1 MHTMLFV
8 AWKSRHRSLETMYQL
23 IQDVFSA
30 EAGYSSTG
38 RLGLNNNAFQM
49 SEYRTGE
56 TGTSLL
62 PTRGQATADSGRNRS
77 TAGGCDVFATGQ
89 ARAAA
94 YQAAYQAAAGGGSG
108 NKGDKDEEGSY
119 SDSSCDIDVDGTE
132 TLDLSPATR
141 KLLSPSTLAQVD
153 RHYAPGQKKN
163 TAKRYSTD
171 EHDGDQ
177 VRCISLRRS
186 ACWTY
191 NAHR

>member
-1 MHTMLFV
+1 MLFV

-77 TAGGCDVFATGQ
+77 TAGGYDVFAAGQ
-89 ARAAA
+89 ARA
-94 YQAAYQAAAGGGSG
+94 YGPAGPLWH
-108 NKGDKDEEGSY
+108 EEHALRRRACANVQQSVHSTGVRDVTSH
-119 SDSSCDIDVDGTE
+119 VDG
-132 TLDLSPATR
+132 P
-141 KLLSPSTLAQVD
+141 
-153 RHYAPGQKKN
+153 
-163 TAKRYSTD
+163 
-171 EHDGDQ
+171 
-177 VRCISLRRS
+177 
-186 ACWTY
+186 
-191 NAHR
+191 